1 MNELTTLLLGS
12 LADKVD
18 SGGQSEKDRWSIVY
32 VTVNGAIGTLA
43 GISEDDY
50 MLLLDVQ
57 QNMIK
62 LSPPIGNMDHTSWR
76 SFDNGVRMGEAR
88 GYIDGDLVEKFLAL
102 STHHQQKLVKLL
114 SIPISVEE
122 LQTKIESLAQLR

>member
-1 MNELTTLLLGS
+1 LKLGS

-18 SGGQSEKDRWSIVY
+18 SGGQVEEDRWSIVY
-32 VTVNGAIGTLA
+32 VTVNGAIGILA

-62 LSPPIGNMDHTSWR
+62 MAAPPTGNMDHSSWR
-76 SFDNGVRMGEAR
+76 SFDNGTRTSEAR
-88 GYIDGDLVEKFLAL
+88 GYIDGNLVEKFSAL
-102 STHHQQKLVKLL
+102 SPRHQQKLVELL
-114 SIPISVEE
+114 STSISVED
-122 LQTKIESLAQLR
+122 LQTKIENLARFT